1 MKRVFAALLLLA
13 VVVTLFSGCKHS
25 TPEQETVKRNSS
37 GTVGNISGDATMT
50 NEPTGD
56 TTFSGE
62 TTEKVFEAKDLAY
75 YVGMWHDSA
84 RKMDD
89 LRIFPVENNK
99 FKCEL
104 GIFRITTLD
113 LTAAIENGKVTFYDD
128 DDMLFGRIVFKPD
141 SILVIFDR
149 SYFSSVQS
157 GMSYLFTYRADYGG
171 K

>member
-13 VVVTLFSGCKHS
+13 LVVTLFSGCKHS

-37 GTVGNISGDATMT
+37 GTVGNISGDATTT

-75 YVGMWHDSA
+75 YVGMWQNSTRRPDS
-84 RKMDD
+84 
-89 LRIFPVENNK
+89 LRIFPVENNT
-99 FKCEL
+99 FKCQL
-104 GIFRITTLD
+104 SIYKVADFD

-128 DDMLFGRIVFKPD
+128 DDMLFGRIVFKSD

-157 GMSYLFTYRADYGG
+157 GMSYLFTYRAD
-171 K
+171 